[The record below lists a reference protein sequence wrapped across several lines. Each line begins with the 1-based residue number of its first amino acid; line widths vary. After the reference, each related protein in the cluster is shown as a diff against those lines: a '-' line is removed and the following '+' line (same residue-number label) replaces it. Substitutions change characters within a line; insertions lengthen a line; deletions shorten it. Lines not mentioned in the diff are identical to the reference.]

1 VTHRVAGAAIP
12 LPAGFRRVGIV
23 GHRGPSEV
31 DRVLERVCRFAAHHG
46 LELFPEESL
55 RYGACAGMEVLPDE
69 PSGIDLLLTLG
80 GDGTLLR
87 GVRRVAAFGTPILG
101 VNLGRLGF
109 LTSVSPPRLE
119 EALLEALEGRAVV
132 EPRFT
137 VEGRLLDDHGQ
148 SGPTFWALNDL
159 VVHKGGV
166 ARVVRL
172 DLEVVH
178 AQGVPEEIGSFA
190 GDGVIVATP
199 TGSTAYSLS
208 AGGPILSPGME
219 CVVVTP
225 ISPHTMAMRPLV
237 LPDHVVLSIR
247 ALDGGEELV
256 VTADG
261 QLGFPME
268 SGDRLE
274 VRKGEIRVGLVR
286 FPGQT
291 FFETLRRVLNWA
303 G

>member
-1 VTHRVAGAAIP
+1 VDDP
-12 LPAGFRRVGIV
+12 LRSA
-23 GHRGPSEV
+23 
-31 DRVLERVCRFAAHHG
+31 LERVHRFAESRRLA
-46 LELFPEESL
+46 LVPEEGL
-55 RYGACAGMEVLPDE
+55 RIGPLEALEPLGPDGT
-69 PSGIDLLLTLG
+69 GIDLLLTLG

-87 GVRRVAAFGTPILG
+87 GVRRVAAAGVPVLG

-109 LTSVSPPRLE
+109 LTSISPDALE
-119 EALLEALEGRAVV
+119 ESLEQVLDGQAFLD
-132 EPRFT
+132 PRFT
-137 VEGRLLDDHGQ
+137 LEGCIEHADGT
-148 SGPTFWALNDL
+148 SGPRLWALNDL

-172 DLEVVH
+172 HLEV
-178 AQGVPEEIGSFA
+178 GRDGSREEVGSFS

-208 AGGPILSPGME
+208 AGGPIIVPTMD

-237 LPDHVVLSIR
+237 LPDHVHLTIR
-247 ALDGGEELV
+247 ALDPVEDLV

-261 QLGFPME
+261 QVAYPLDPT
-268 SGDRLE
+268 DRVVVE
-274 VRKGEIRVGLVR
+274 KGRGRVSLVR

-291 FFETLRRVLNWA
+291 YFDTLRRVLNWA
-303 G
+303 V